1 MPTILLRRNTSVQW
15 AALNPILLSG
25 EQGYEIDTGK
35 CKIGNGQ
42 SRWLTLEYYLP
53 ESDVVALIEDAL
65 IRDSDVGT
73 IPLNITEHINSSTPH
88 PIYDD
93 GPSLFLLYQNAKV

>member
-15 AALNPILLSG
+15 AALNPILLAG
-25 EQGYEIDTGK
+25 EQGYELDTGK

-53 ESDVVALIEDAL
+53 ESDVRDLIDEGVAEANDG
-65 IRDSDVGT
+65 GT
-73 IPLNITEHINSSTPH
+73 TPENLFAHVNSSSPH

-93 GPSLFLLYQNAKV
+93 GPSLFLLYENAKV